1 MAKLTGKT
9 ALITGGTTGIGLA
22 AARLF
27 HAEGARVFITGRTEK
42 TLAEARQQLPADVI
56 ALRSDASNLADI
68 DALVALL
75 GSKADRIDIAF
86 INAGIAKFLPF
97 ETITPEIF
105 DEMFAINFR
114 GAYFTIQKLLPLL
127 RSGSSVVLT
136 TSVAAD
142 LGFATSSVYGAT
154 KAALSSLAR
163 TLSNELAP
171 RGIRV
176 NEVSPGPIET
186 PIYDK
191 LGMPAEQTAGF
202 KDFMAGQ
209 VPIKRLGTAD
219 EVAKAALYLASE
231 DSTFLFGSKIRID
244 GGFALN

>member
-1 MAKLTGKT
+1 
-9 ALITGGTTGIGLA
+9 LITGGTTGIGLA

-105 DEMFAINFR
+105 DEMFDINIR
-114 GAYFTIQKLLPLL
+114 GA
-127 RSGSSVVLT
+127 
-136 TSVAAD
+136 
-142 LGFATSSVYGAT
+142 
-154 KAALSSLAR
+154 SSLSR
-163 TLSNELAP
+163 SCC
-171 RGIRV
+171 RCC
-176 NEVSPGPIET
+176 
-186 PIYDK
+186 
-191 LGMPAEQTAGF
+191 
-202 KDFMAGQ
+202 
-209 VPIKRLGTAD
+209 
-219 EVAKAALYLASE
+219 AKAARSC
-231 DSTFLFGSKIRID
+231 SRPRSPRIW
-244 GGFALN
+244 GLLRPVLMVRPRRRSPRSRAPCRTNWPRAGFA

>member
-1 MAKLTGKT
+1 MDKLSGKT

-27 HAEGARVFITGRTEK
+27 HAEGARVFITGRSEK
-42 TLAEARQQLPADVI
+42 TLAEAKRQLPADVTAI
-56 ALRSDASNLADI
+56 RSDTSRLQDI
-68 DALVALL
+68 DALIVTLKPQVDHL
-75 GSKADRIDIAF
+75 DVVF
-86 INAGIAKFLPF
+86 INAGVARFLPF
-97 ETITPEIF
+97 ESVTPEIF
-105 DEMFAINFR
+105 DEMFDINIR
-114 GAYFTIQKLLPLL
+114 GAYFTIQKLLPLMV
-127 RSGSSVVLT
+127 SGSSVVLT

-142 LGFATSSVYGAT
+142 LGFATSSAYGAT

-191 LGMPAEQTAGF
+191 MGLPAEQAAGF
-202 KDFMAGQ
+202 KDTMAHL
-209 VPIKRLGTAD
+209 VPLRRMGEPD
-219 EVAKAALYLASE
+219 EVARAALFLASD
-231 DSTFLFGSKIRID
+231 DSSFLLGAKIRID
-244 GGFALN
+244 GGLALN

>member
-1 MAKLTGKT
+1 MDKLSGKT

-27 HAEGARVFITGRTEK
+27 HAEGARVFITGRSEK
-42 TLAEARQQLPADVI
+42 TLAEAKRQLPADVTAI
-56 ALRSDASNLADI
+56 RSDTSRLQDI
-68 DALVALL
+68 DALIMTLKPQVDHL
-75 GSKADRIDIAF
+75 DVVF
-86 INAGIAKFLPF
+86 INAGVARFLPF
-97 ETITPEIF
+97 ESVTPEIF
-105 DEMFAINFR
+105 DEMFDINIR
-114 GAYFTIQKLLPLL
+114 GAYFTIQKLLPLMV
-127 RSGSSVVLT
+127 SGSSVVLT

-142 LGFATSSVYGAT
+142 LGFATSSAYGAT

-191 LGMPAEQTAGF
+191 MGLPAEQAAGF
-202 KDFMAGQ
+202 KDTMAHL
-209 VPIKRLGTAD
+209 VPLRRMGEPD
-219 EVAKAALYLASE
+219 EVARAALFLASD
-231 DSTFLFGSKIRID
+231 DSSFLLGAKIRID
-244 GGFALN
+244 GGLALN